1 MSEYRAL
8 NINEIQ
14 LLTAQNCT
22 AENWDWIEV
31 KEGFNAQRISNTNFT
46 GKIKL
51 GNLNKWYELE
61 G

>member
-1 MSEYRAL
+1 MSEYRTL

-31 KEGFNAQRISNTNFT
+31 KEEFNAQRISNTNFT
-46 GKIKL
+46 R
-51 GNLNKWYELE
+51 
-61 G
+61 